1 MIDENDTPHV
11 SGETSYQNSITTNG
25 DDCINTCRSNLNQ
38 ILDALELKYCGNR
51 DALSM
56 LVLSAVSAH
65 TRFTKKL
72 HIALIGS
79 SDVGKSGAMSIVRN
93 MLMPEHKYN
102 TMKVSPKVMYYQAN
116 EGMSFNNV
124 IVALDDITDG
134 DTEILKNIANSTN
147 EPPSFTTLVNQK
159 PLEIMFDEQPA
170 VWTTKVE
177 LLNDHDGQADRRFFT
192 VEILPNDDVKQFIY
206 DSDRFDVSKTSLPQY
221 TNARDLLSRVMK
233 RDQYVTLP
241 ECSMAPLNRNSD
253 TNFFMAMIRSIAK
266 INTIDTDSDNITAS
280 EQDVKDAR
288 RLYMKHIVQ
297 TISIKLDTAK
307 LLQYVPEIIS
317 EHDHMNPT
325 ESTNTIRSIYNA
337 QKMHLK
343 LSSKQVRAKLKEL
356 AASGII
362 EETHGINHTLMYCT
376 FDEGSQGVLDG
387 YDF

>member
-1 MIDENDTPHV
+1 
-11 SGETSYQNSITTNG
+11 
-25 DDCINTCRSNLNQ
+25 
-38 ILDALELKYCGNR
+38 
-51 DALSM
+51 
-56 LVLSAVSAH
+56 
-65 TRFTKKL
+65 
-72 HIALIGS
+72 
-79 SDVGKSGAMSIVRN
+79 
-93 MLMPEHKYN
+93 
-102 TMKVSPKVMYYQAN
+102 
-116 EGMSFNNV
+116 
-124 IVALDDITDG
+124 
-134 DTEILKNIANSTN
+134 EILKNIANSTN

-159 PLEIMFDEQPA
+159 PLEIMFDAQPS

-221 TNARDLLSRVMK
+221 TNARELLSRVMK